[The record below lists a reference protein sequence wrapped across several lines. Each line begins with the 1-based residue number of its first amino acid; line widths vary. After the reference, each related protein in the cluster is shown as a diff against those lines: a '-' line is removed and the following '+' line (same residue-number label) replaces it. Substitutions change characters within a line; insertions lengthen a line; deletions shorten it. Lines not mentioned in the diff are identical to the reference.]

1 MLPQF
6 LLDILTPVYQTLGF
20 CADFGVITTQ
30 SDKLL
35 ANWAPTRRL
44 PLTLSD
50 MGHDSLHLL
59 TGRRSTVGIAT
70 LASMNQTL
78 NTTLDSSES
87 VRVAIFVC
95 GSGGCIA
102 VEPEAQFVHPMG
114 MAFALKASCTEIEVF
129 ANGAMVAS
137 FHTFG
142 AGVAGVDKLVGVG
155 RVQLVQESLGGKFS
169 TSQTGEF

>member
-6 LLDILTPVYQTLGF
+6 LLDILTPLYQTLGLL
-20 CADFGVITTQ
+20 ADFGVIATQ
-30 SDKLL
+30 GDKLL

-50 MGHDSLHLL
+50 MGHDSLHLM
-59 TGRRSTVGIAT
+59 TRRRSAIGIAT
-70 LASMNQTL
+70 LASMNQALDTPL
-78 NTTLDSSES
+78 NSGEA
-87 VRVAIFVC
+87 VGVAILVC

-102 VEPEAQFVHPMG
+102 VQAEAQFVHPMG
-114 MAFALKASCTEIEVF
+114 MAFALKASDTEIEVV

-142 AGVAGVDKLVGVG
+142 AGVAGVDELVGVG
-155 RVQLVQESLGGKFS
+155 RVQLVQ
-169 TSQTGEF
+169 